1 MDNQLNLESNSS
13 DLKALCVYAFD
24 TLISIYKPDHKFQF
38 PKQFK
43 SHQYPLF
50 VTWTTG
56 KSREL
61 RGCIGTFVSGELET
75 QLPRFALVSALKDS
89 RFDPISQK
97 EIPSLNVEISLLLNF
112 KKAKSALDW
121 EIGKHG
127 IEIKYNSHTATFLP
141 EVAKEQKWD
150 KHTTLQHLLL
160 KAGVYEKVNDIID
173 QIELTTYE
181 SITAEISYKEYLH
194 YNNK

>member
-1 MDNQLNLESNSS
+1 MENNLNLESNSP
-13 DLKALCVYAFD
+13 DLKSLCIYAFD
-24 TLISIYKPDHKFQF
+24 TLISIYNEDHKFTF

-43 SHQYPLF
+43 SQKYPLF

-56 KSREL
+56 KSKDL
-61 RGCIGTFVSGELET
+61 RGCIGTFASGNLET

-97 EIPSLNVEISLLLNF
+97 EIPSLNVEISLLINF
-112 KKAKSALDW
+112 HKAKNALDW

-127 IEIKYNSHTATFLP
+127 IEIKYNKHTATFLP

-160 KAGVYEKVNDIID
+160 KAGVYEKVNDILD
-173 QIELTTYE
+173 KIELTTYE
-181 SITAEISYKEYLH
+181 SITAEISYEEYLH
-194 YNNK
+194 SKNK

>member
-1 MDNQLNLESNSS
+1 MENQLNLQSNSS
-13 DLKALCVYAFD
+13 DLKTLCIYAFD
-24 TLISIYKPDHKFQF
+24 ILVSIYNPDHKFTF

-43 SHQYPLF
+43 SHKYPLF

-56 KSREL
+56 KSKEL
-61 RGCIGTFVSGELET
+61 RGCIGTFVSGDLET
-75 QLPRFALVSALKDS
+75 QLPRFALVSALKDT

-112 KKAKSALDW
+112 HKAKNALDW

-127 IEIKYNSHTATFLP
+127 IEINYNNHTATFLP
-141 EVAKEQKWD
+141 EVAKEQKWN

-181 SITAEISYKEYLH
+181 SIIAEISYEEYLNH
-194 YNNK
+194 KHK